1 MEDRL
6 NQIAERL
13 RQVERELADPAVYSD
28 QQRLK
33 NLSREQKELT
43 PVVETFTALQQTE
56 QAIAV
61 GPGAEGAGP
70 RGADTDQGAA
80 GAAGRGAEAPA
91 AAQRPQR

>member
-43 PVVETFTALQQTE
+43 PVVENFTALQQTE
-56 QAIAV
+56 PVSYTHLRAH
-61 GPGAEGAGP
+61 E
-70 RGADTDQGAA
+70 T
-80 GAAGRGAEAPA
+80 
-91 AAQRPQR
+91 